1 MPLSLGVSL
10 FAVWLW
16 FWSPI
21 TENARLCEYS
31 MTSRIFINSETQR
44 EWRKHMFNNPIW
56 LPKKLASIHPSN
68 DSQLY
73 WHHTADAVTAV
84 HSTALCSSKHQRDQR
99 KEELECKIPTAPGP
113 ATESWF
119 TYKWNQRTGHLT
131 SEQWR
136 VPEQNGE
143 NYARH

>member
-1 MPLSLGVSL
+1 MYTGKKAAHASVYTHPVNYQKLGQHT
-10 FAVWLW
+10 
-16 FWSPI
+16 I
-21 TENARLCEYS
+21 
-31 MTSRIFINSETQR
+31 
-44 EWRKHMFNNPIW
+44 
-56 LPKKLASIHPSN
+56 
-68 DSQLY
+68 Y

-136 VPEQNGE
+136 ESQSRMGKIMLATSNKL
-143 NYARH
+143 